1 MRALILFF
9 SLISCSNL
17 FAQTTTAPVNTKSPD
32 IMVEEFSLLHQ
43 QLMPKV
49 AVADIYY
56 GCHLSEETQYTIE
69 YLITEMDKD
78 VLANKLMACLGD
90 DNIASDKALNFG
102 IKGCFIDQ
110 LSALPETEQ
119 QASLNK
125 VEQATASLPR
135 SERQKS
141 FTQCVNN
148 QTLKYLS
155 N

>member
-1 MRALILFF
+1 MRILIILF
-9 SLISCSNL
+9 SLIFSVSAL
-17 FAQTTTAPVNTKSPD
+17 AQTSTTPANTSSPEK
-32 IMVEEFSLLHQ
+32 MVEQFSQLHK

-56 GCHLSEETQYTIE
+56 GCHLAEETQYSID
-69 YLITEMDKD
+69 YLVTEMDKD
-78 VLANKLMACLGD
+78 LLAQKLMACLGE

-102 IKGCFIDQ
+102 IKGCFVDQ
-110 LSALPETEQ
+110 LSTLPEAEQ
-119 QASLNK
+119 QASLEQ
-125 VEQATASLPR
+125 VEQATVSLPR
-135 SERQKS
+135 DERQKS